1 MLFDLNP
8 NESPSELFDREEEI
22 NMLADL
28 IKAKRWVALLGRRMM
43 GKTSILKTL
52 ATKIRGEA

>member
-8 NESPSELFDREEEI
+8 NESPSELFDRKEEI